1 MSSIKSEIRHFHVV
15 VVQKRVMQVQ
25 SCCFA
30 YKTYCFFT
38 FSLPS
43 ALDLKLPTDPRWRS
57 LRASSPHLQQGKRAA
72 RKRARERRSHD
83 GPSNIPAPRT
93 RVSFREQLSRDFL
106 RLPHMESLLAGYR
119 RGYTLNIFQQT

>member
-25 SCCFA
+25 SCFA

-83 GPSNIPAPRT
+83 GLSNIPAPRT

-106 RLPHMESLLAGYR
+106 RLPQLDSLLAGYKSASS
-119 RGYTLNIFQQT
+119 LVFLV